1 MESGVAREED
11 VEERN
16 AIGFLKG
23 QTAPKKE
30 MGEKR
35 GGIEISPFRRARW
48 SESARIGGSR
58 TLRRSESLTEM
69 HPHPGVSLGRRDA
82 SGIA

>member
-58 TLRRSESLTEM
+58 TLRRSEM